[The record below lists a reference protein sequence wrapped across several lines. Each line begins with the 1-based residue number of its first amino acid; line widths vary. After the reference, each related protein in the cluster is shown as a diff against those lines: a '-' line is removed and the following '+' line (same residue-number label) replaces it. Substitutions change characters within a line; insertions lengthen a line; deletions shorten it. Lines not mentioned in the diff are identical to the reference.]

1 MLNTL
6 CAFCLILLCF
16 LSIHLYNKI
25 IQNQY
30 NLNLIEKQK
39 ALEKKGLESQEV
51 AESDCNEYVYRKQ
64 ILKYLDVGKYTEN
77 LRLTNC

>member
-30 NLNLIEKQK
+30 NLNLIEKHK

-51 AESDCNEYVYRKQ
+51 AESYCNEC
-64 ILKYLDVGKYTEN
+64 LLE
-77 LRLTNC
+77 TNFEVIRCREIY